1 MSVLEGIL
9 EEEYER
15 AKRLSKQLSEEIDS
29 LPKGS
34 LRAKKIGNHEYY
46 YLNYREGN
54 RVKSDYI
61 PAGQVN
67 ELQEKIARR
76 KELKE
81 AFKEQQKSIKQIQR
95 ALGRKPHVK

>member
-34 LRAKKIGNHEYY
+34 LRARKLGNHEYF

-54 RVKSDYI
+54 QVKSDYV
-61 PAGQVN
+61 PASQAAD
-67 ELQEKIARR
+67 LQQQIARR
-76 KELKE
+76 KELK
-81 AFKEQQKSIKQIQR
+81 AALKEQEKSLKQIQR